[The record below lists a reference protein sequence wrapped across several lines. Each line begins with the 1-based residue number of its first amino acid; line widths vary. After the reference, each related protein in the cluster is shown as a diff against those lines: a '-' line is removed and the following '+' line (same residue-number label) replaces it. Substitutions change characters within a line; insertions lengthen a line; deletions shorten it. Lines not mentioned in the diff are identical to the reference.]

1 MTTFELLMGR
11 GGAKK
16 GKKCA
21 QIGLQL
27 EWMEKNEKK
36 LHVRSVFLSWLAGLS
51 MKFGV
56 QGHMDHIGYI
66 GPGGGG
72 QKKPNKGPR
81 NASNGRA

>member
-36 LHVRSVFLSWLAGLS
+36 LHVRSVFLRWLAGLS
-51 MKFGV
+51 MKFWV

-66 GPGGGG
+66 GPGGGA
-72 QKKPNKGPR
+72 KKAK
-81 NASNGRA
+81 